1 MHREYQKL
9 QRKTKDIQQNGL
21 KCKGDGKHTQQDKG
35 NTIYGKCN
43 AVQANTLK
51 RAGNTSK
58 SSQVKG
64 QRSEMSTVERE
75 DGASKRGVG

>member
-1 MHREYQKL
+1 M
-9 QRKTKDIQQNGL
+9 
-21 KCKGDGKHTQQDKG
+21 KCEGDGKHTQQDKG

-58 SSQVKG
+58 SSPVQG
-64 QRSEMSTVERE
+64 QRSEMSTVECE
-75 DGASKRGVG
+75 DGARKRGVGYIGSQATAIQYKGDSLH